1 MRSLY
6 RIARSFGFAFEG
18 LAYLLRTQPN
28 FWVHC
33 LAAVF
38 VLLLSTL
45 VGISGAE
52 LATLVL
58 VIGLVLYAEA
68 MNSAIEACIDLASP
82 GYHPIAKIAKDASAA
97 AVLITAFTAVGAG
110 SVILLPR
117 LLSLLTP

>member
-6 RIARSFGFAFEG
+6 RIARSFSFAFEG

-38 VLLLSTL
+38 VLFLSALL
-45 VGISGAE
+45 GITGAE
-52 LATLVL
+52 FAALVL
-58 VIGLVLYAEA
+58 VVGLVLYAEA
-68 MNSAIEACIDLASP
+68 LNSAIEAFVDLASP
-82 GYHPIAKIAKDASAA
+82 GYHPLAKIAKDVSAA
-97 AVLITAFTAVGAG
+97 AVLITAFTAVGVG
-110 SVILLPR
+110 SVVLLPR